1 MIKKMKQSTWGQ
13 RHLQPIDINAV
24 MRLILIGLFLS
35 VLTTFILQFAMY
47 FQAWGRYNQVTQ
59 LGTAL
64 HYSWQFM
71 FKSQAWFGVFEC
83 FAVFSLL
90 MALINRVFITIA
102 LYVVIAIVVFVAEYM
117 KVKARNEPIIFS
129 DLAEASAAS
138 GLSSMVEPKLL
149 TGAVLLIAVLVISA
163 IILEVGLKKRRMGM
177 FAQRVSH
184 ILYQQAWTRIGVIL
198 LAGYVLILPFVSS
211 ADGNQRWLNRF
222 GYQRVVYSSGDDSL
236 WNGPMMTFISNI
248 STVIMREPAGYS
260 AAKMAAIDKKYAAY
274 AKQMNVNRP
283 QNLKGQTVI
292 YLLSESL
299 TNPNDVPSL
308 TYNGPNV
315 STNMDRLKAE
325 AVVSGKMLSSGYG
338 GGTANIE
345 YMTLTG
351 MPLAT
356 YAPEMTVPYVQV
368 VPFAKQVP
376 NITNGFNQ
384 KDVLHPFVGSL
395 YNRRAAYQKMGINN
409 FYTTDSKTAVYPKRY
424 QAGVKDGDY
433 TSDDNAFK
441 FLLSKIDQPKQNTAQ
456 FLQLMTMQN
465 HMPYLDGEYPNN
477 PYTIKTPAVSASTQK
492 QMASYLEGVHLTD
505 EALGNMTAKLDKMK
519 RPVTMVVYGDH
530 WPGVFTFVD
539 SQAAAKVAHETDYFV
554 YQNAAA
560 KRKAGQENV
569 QQRQFASP
577 SDFPA
582 LTLAATN
589 SKVSPYFALQ
599 TQLTTQLPAIAN
611 YARNAFVDQSGQEL
625 DTSDLTT
632 KQKALL
638 RDLKY
643 VQYDLSAGQ
652 HYLSKKFTKT
662 AQ

>member
-1 MIKKMKQSTWGQ
+1 MIKKLKESEWIKRQFRS
-13 RHLQPIDINAV
+13 IDFNAV
-24 MRLILIGLFLS
+24 MRLILIGLLLS
-35 VLTTFILQFAMY
+35 VLTTFMLQFAMY

-71 FKSQAWFGVFEC
+71 FKPQAWFGVFEC
-83 FAVFSLL
+83 FAVFSVL
-90 MALINRVFITIA
+90 MALINRVFMTVA
-102 LYVVIAIVVFVAEYM
+102 LYVVIAIVAFVAEYM
-117 KVKARNEPIIFS
+117 KVKARNEPIVFS
-129 DLAEASAAS
+129 DMAEASAAG
-138 GLSSMVEPKLL
+138 GLTSMVDPKLL
-149 TGAVLLIAVLVISA
+149 TGAIVAVVIVIVSALV
-163 IILEVGLKKRRMGM
+163 LEVWIKKRRTGL
-177 FAQRVSH
+177 FAKQVH
-184 ILYQQAWTRIGVIL
+184 HLLYQQTWTRIGVIL
-198 LAGYVLILPFVSS
+198 LAGYVLVLPFVSS

-222 GYQRVVYSSGDDSL
+222 GYERVVYSSGDDAL

-260 AAKMAAIDKKYAAY
+260 AAKMADIEKKYTSY
-274 AKQMNVNRP
+274 AKTLNINRQ

-292 YLLSESL
+292 YVLSESL

-308 TYNGPNV
+308 SYNGANV
-315 STNMDRLKAE
+315 SENMDRLKAE

-395 YNRRAAYQKMGINN
+395 YNRRAAYQKMGIDN

-424 QAGVKDGDY
+424 QGGVKPGDY
-433 TSDDNAFK
+433 TSDENAFK
-441 FLLSKIDQPKQNTAQ
+441 FLLHKIDQPKRQTAQ

-465 HMPYLDGEYPNN
+465 HMPYLADEYPNN
-477 PYTIKTPAVSASTQK
+477 PYTIKTPAVSESTQK

-505 EALGNMTAKLDKMK
+505 EALGKLTAKLDNMK

-539 SQAAAKVAHETDYFV
+539 AQAAAKVAHETDYFV

-560 KRKAGQENV
+560 KRRAGKASV
-569 QQRQFASP
+569 PQRSFASP

-599 TQLTTQLPAIAN
+599 TQLTTQLPAVAN
-611 YARNAFVDQSGQEL
+611 YARNTFVDQKGQEIV
-625 DTSDLTT
+625 TRNLTA

-652 HYLSKKFTKT
+652 HYLSKKFTKI
-662 AQ
+662 AK